1 LFSGRQPNVPAFGF
15 FRAPDAGEFGLAVS
29 FVLPRW
35 SLKALLL
42 ALPVLVVA
50 FGVVLGASQL
60 AAGMGD
66 ASGARWLLWWAIA
79 ALILLVIDG
88 ILLLALLGLRA
99 AAEDDRQA
107 R

>member
-1 LFSGRQPNVPAFGF
+1 MPAFGF
-15 FRAPDAGEFGLAVS
+15 FRPPNAGEFGLAVP

-66 ASGARWLLWWAIA
+66 APGARWLLWWAIA
-79 ALILLVIDG
+79 ALILLVIDA

-99 AAEDDRQA
+99 AAEDDRQG